1 VAGLAWRARIANA
14 FRRALAR
21 CDVLVTPTVAALR
34 KPIGVPEIDVAGSTV
49 PYRGPLSAFTS
60 VINHA
65 GLPAIA
71 LPLDRDGAPPPSIQ
85 VVGPAWSEARL
96 LDIGLGL
103 EQAGVVKARKPPVWA
118 E

>member
-1 VAGLAWRARIANA
+1 
-14 FRRALAR
+14 
-21 CDVLVTPTVAALR
+21 
-34 KPIGVPEIDVAGSTV
+34 
-49 PYRGPLSAFTS
+49 
-60 VINHA
+60 
-65 GLPAIA
+65 LPAIA